1 MPKNVVITGASS
13 GIGEALAERFASQ
26 GYNLGLAARSIDK
39 LDLLAEKLLQ
49 QYFVRIETSV

>member
-26 GYNLGLAARSIDK
+26 GYNLGLAALFGARNVKSSAD
-39 LDLLAEKLLQ
+39 
-49 QYFVRIETSV
+49 SVLNWF